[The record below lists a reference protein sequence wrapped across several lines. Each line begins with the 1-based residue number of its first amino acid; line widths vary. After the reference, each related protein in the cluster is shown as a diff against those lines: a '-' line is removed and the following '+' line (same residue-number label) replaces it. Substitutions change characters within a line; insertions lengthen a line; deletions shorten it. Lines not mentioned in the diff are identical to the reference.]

1 MHSKKTLKNPRK
13 YILPYKA
20 KFPVPI
26 SIIVNG
32 KKAFFPA
39 NRTVELNQS
48 EFEAILNSAYGEYL

>member
-32 KKAFFPA
+32 KNSFFPA
-39 NRTVELNQS
+39 NEEVNLDQS
-48 EFEAILNSAYGEYL
+48 EFEAILNSAYGEHL